1 MPAGRVGYDI
11 TLHEKCP
18 NLKFFL
24 AYIFPVF
31 DLHTDIY
38 SVNLDIQY
46 EYEKIRTRKNNDFR
60 HVSRNVNYRN
70 IVCGDEIK
78 TLTK

>member
-1 MPAGRVGYDI
+1 MS
-11 TLHEKCP
+11 
-18 NLKFFL
+18 KFEVFSGL
-24 AYIFPVF
+24 YIPVF

-60 HVSRNVNYRN
+60 HVSRNVNNRN

>member
-1 MPAGRVGYDI
+1 MS
-11 TLHEKCP
+11 
-18 NLKFFL
+18 KFEVFSGL
-24 AYIFPVF
+24 YIPVF

-46 EYEKIRTRKNNDFR
+46 EYEKIRTRKNTDFR
-60 HVSRNVNYRN
+60 HVNYRN